1 VGGDGGVSPAILT
14 SAVGFRREERDVL
27 GWKRIRDKLQEALS
41 GETDEKALAAGFAVG
56 VFFSFTPLI
65 SLHTVLALLVAFV
78 FRLSKVAAAAGV
90 WVNNPYTMPI
100 VFYGCF
106 RLGEWLLGIRV
117 PPPAFERWTLETVL
131 KAAVPYAAPLFL
143 GTTIV
148 GLLAAAAAY
157 MVVYRVAVKV
167 KSARRKAHDPR
178 APGGTPSEKEGR
190 P

>member
-1 VGGDGGVSPAILT
+1 M
-14 SAVGFRREERDVL
+14 L
-27 GWKRIRDKLQEALS
+27 GWGKIRDKLHEALS

-56 VFFSFTPLI
+56 VFFSFTPLV

-78 FRLSKVAAAAGV
+78 FRLSKIAAAAGV
-90 WVNNPYTMPI
+90 WVNNPYTMPL

-106 RLGEWLLGIRV
+106 RFGEWLLGIRV
-117 PPPAFERWTLETVL
+117 PQPAFEQWTLETFL

-148 GLLAAAAAY
+148 GLLAAATAY
-157 MVVYRVAVKV
+157 VIVYRIAVRV
-167 KSARRKAHDPR
+167 KSARRGGKTKNPAL
-178 APGGTPSEKEGR
+178 PGGSPPAKEGL